1 MKIIAIML
9 IVTIAT
15 IIVVTMAIVI
25 AATLHHFNDENNER
39 NFK

>member
-1 MKIIAIML
+1 MKIIAVML

-25 AATLHHFNDENNER
+25 AATMHHFNDEDNER
-39 NFK
+39 NT

>member
-1 MKIIAIML
+1 MKIIAVML

-25 AATLHHFNDENNER
+25 AGTLHHFNNEDDER
-39 NFK
+39 NT

>member
-39 NFK
+39 NT